1 MKVICAGWGRTGT
14 RSLKYALEY
23 LNSKPSYHMQNI
35 LLNKN
40 DATLWHNLIFNNT
53 STAYNYKCPGCGY
66 KIKKDRKKCGGCGSD
81 LAGDK
86 YNWEDIFEGYAAC
99 LDFPS
104 CNYYK
109 ELMEFYP
116 DAKVI
121 LTIRDDESW
130 IKSWNV
136 LNNQVLNSFTFK
148 FLAKI
153 PYTSFKLQKDIHNK
167 MILGEEGAFK
177 GATTDKA
184 IKQRFNEW
192 NQSVIDYV
200 PKDRLLIY
208 QVKDGWKPI
217 CDFIDKPIPDIPFP
231 YKNKTKNMGHISR
244 FINIMFIIIIII
256 SIVMIISSA
265 FFGIQYFG

>member
-23 LNSKPSYHMQNI
+23 LTSRPSYHMQNI

-40 DATLWHNLIFNNT
+40 DATLWHDLIFKNDNN
-53 STAYNYKCPGCGY
+53 NGF
-66 KIKKDRKKCGGCGSD
+66 
-81 LAGDK
+81 
-86 YNWEDIFEGYAAC
+86 NWETIFKGYGAC

-130 IKSWNV
+130 MKSWNV
-136 LNNQVLNSFTFK
+136 LNNKVLNSFTFK

-167 MILGEEGAFK
+167 MILGDGGAFK
-177 GATTDKA
+177 GDITDKA

-200 PKDRLLIY
+200 PQDRLLIY

-217 CDFIDKPIPDIPFP
+217 CDFLDKPIPTIPFP
-231 YKNKTKNMGHISR
+231 YKNKTKNMGHMSR
-244 FINIMFIIIIII
+244 FINMIFIIIIII
-256 SIVMIISSA
+256 SITMIISSM
-265 FFGIQYFG
+265 FFGFQYFG

>member
-23 LNSKPSYHMQNI
+23 LNEEPSYHMQNI
-35 LLNKN
+35 LLNKK
-40 DATLWHNLIFNNT
+40 DAVLWHNLIF
-53 STAYNYKCPGCGY
+53 SDFKEAQYDWEQIFKGY
-66 KIKKDRKKCGGCGSD
+66 G
-81 LAGDK
+81 
-86 YNWEDIFEGYAAC
+86 AC

-109 ELMEFYP
+109 ELMDFYP

-130 IKSWNV
+130 MKSWNV

-153 PYTSFKLQKDIHNK
+153 PYTSFKLQKDIHNH
-167 MILGEEGAFK
+167 MILGSK
-177 GATTDKA
+177 GAIQGVIEDKL
-184 IKQRFNEW
+184 IKQKFNEW

-200 PKDRLLIY
+200 PQDRIIVY
-208 QVKDGWKPI
+208 KVKEGWAPI
-217 CDFIDKPIPDIPFP
+217 CKFLNNDKTLSKF
-231 YKNKTKNMGHISR
+231 S
-244 FINIMFIIIIII
+244 IIT
-256 SIVMIISSA
+256 SVNLS
-265 FFGIQYFG
+265 